1 MPKFFRRHLLLA
13 SVVGTTGSLASSAPL
28 SETLISPDEDLLKIK
43 NRLLS
48 LNSRGSTLTV
58 EEKFISLLAVCAA
71 QALEAQAR
79 EIASDALRAE
89 VEPLVIREAVY
100 QTAPYVGIG
109 RVEQTMRGVNAA
121 FKEHHIELPLPS
133 QTSVNDDNRLE
144 KGIELKC
151 TKIHPTT

>member
-79 EIASDALRAE
+79 EMLSGRPYTKPHLMLELDEWNKRCEVSMQHLKNITLNFLCRLR
-89 VEPLVIREAVY
+89 PLSMTTTDSKKVLKSRQQFLAI
-100 QTAPYVGIG
+100 
-109 RVEQTMRGVNAA
+109 
-121 FKEHHIELPLPS
+121 PL
-133 QTSVNDDNRLE
+133 
-144 KGIELKC
+144 LKC